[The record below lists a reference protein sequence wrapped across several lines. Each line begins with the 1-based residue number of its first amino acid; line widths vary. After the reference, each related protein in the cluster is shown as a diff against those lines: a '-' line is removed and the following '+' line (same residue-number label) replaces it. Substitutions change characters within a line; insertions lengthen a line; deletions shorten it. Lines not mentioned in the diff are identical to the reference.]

1 MNCIDEL
8 PGSTSAGVDPD
19 GQAGRPDWFDSAVSV
34 DPDIAE
40 VEVDGARISYR
51 AWGEPSR
58 PGIVLVHGGA
68 ANACWWDH
76 VAPWLCTDR
85 RVVALDLSGHGHS
98 DHRERYDCA
107 QWADE
112 VLAVAA
118 AAGVAARPVVVG
130 HSLGGF
136 VTLQVAQQY
145 GASLTGIVVID
156 SPVRG
161 ASPEGAARLRGRAGL
176 TARTY
181 PTVDEIVGRFRPLPQ
196 DTELPCWLRDYL
208 GLRSVRPVVDG
219 YPWQFDPRIF
229 AVVGLTPD
237 DLTELDCA
245 VALVRGER
253 GFLSPGMSRE
263 LAARIGPDTLEV
275 TVAGSGHHVM
285 LDQPMALTAELEA
298 IATQWLPAGP
308 GKDH

>member
-1 MNCIDEL
+1 M
-8 PGSTSAGVDPD
+8 
-19 GQAGRPDWFDSAVSV
+19 
-34 DPDIAE
+34 
-40 VEVDGARISYR
+40 
-51 AWGEPSR
+51 
-58 PGIVLVHGGA
+58 LVHGGA

-76 VAPWLCTDR
+76 VAPGLCTGR

-112 VLAVAA
+112 VMAVAA

-161 ASPEGAARLRGRAGL
+161 ASPEGAARLRRRAGL
-176 TARTY
+176 TSRTY
-181 PTVDEIVGRFRPLPQ
+181 PT
-196 DTELPCWLRDYL
+196 
-208 GLRSVRPVVDG
+208 
-219 YPWQFDPRIF
+219 
-229 AVVGLTPD
+229 PD
-237 DLTELDCA
+237 DITELDCA

-263 LAARIGPDTLEV
+263 LAARTGPDTLEV
-275 TVAGSGHHVM
+275 TIARSGHQVM

-308 GKDH
+308 RKDH